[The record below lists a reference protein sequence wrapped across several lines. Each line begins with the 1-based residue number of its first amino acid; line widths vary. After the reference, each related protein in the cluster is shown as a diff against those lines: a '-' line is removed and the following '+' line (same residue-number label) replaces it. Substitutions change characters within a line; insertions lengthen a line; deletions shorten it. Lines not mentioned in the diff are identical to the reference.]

1 MYRNKVSYD
10 LGIVIFDDGIASP
23 RARKGDKKDCYCGC
37 IISIATGT
45 AMPMAKCI
53 PRYTSESGKRKF
65 GTMQHD
71 NDLVPKSKLN
81 LMFNCIC
88 WYMNF
93 FIVLL
98 TNRILN

>member
-1 MYRNKVSYD
+1 MAV
-10 LGIVIFDDGIASP
+10 
-23 RARKGDKKDCYCGC
+23 
-37 IISIATGT
+37 ISIATGT

-81 LMFNCIC
+81 LNVRCS
-88 WYMNF
+88 
-93 FIVLL
+93 IVFVG
-98 TNRILN
+98 T